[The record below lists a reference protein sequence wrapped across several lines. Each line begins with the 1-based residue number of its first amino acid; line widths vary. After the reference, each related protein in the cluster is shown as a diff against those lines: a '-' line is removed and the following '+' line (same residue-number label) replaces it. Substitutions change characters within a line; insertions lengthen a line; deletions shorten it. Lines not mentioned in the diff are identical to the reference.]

1 MQGSLES
8 CSGRAPL
15 SAIRGRINPKLLC
28 HMRQFILCRDL
39 LCGMLG
45 AALSLHNSKALQ
57 QENHRMMPLEGHMG
71 MSITPG
77 PLG

>member
-1 MQGSLES
+1 
-8 CSGRAPL
+8 
-15 SAIRGRINPKLLC
+15 
-28 HMRQFILCRDL
+28 MRQFILCKDL